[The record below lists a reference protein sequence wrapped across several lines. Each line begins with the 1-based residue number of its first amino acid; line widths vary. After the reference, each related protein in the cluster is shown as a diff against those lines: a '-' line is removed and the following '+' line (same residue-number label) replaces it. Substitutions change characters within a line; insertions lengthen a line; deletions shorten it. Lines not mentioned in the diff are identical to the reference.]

1 MNTLNAT
8 KESKKVVTKN
18 TTNEVINAI
27 TQPIINL
34 KNEALKNTQSISDI
48 ERVKSI
54 LPRLNAL
61 KLRDVK
67 KSFKDSTYSRK
78 IVLTKKDKKEII
90 DLINTRLMLLARE
103 KQVQRH
109 AKVNARVITEK
120 SIVKLENKSE
130 FFNIFNIVKALK
142 DSDKKRVLNNKSA
155 LYGLLKSK
163 SLKLTSL
170 NLFLSESQFSNVII
184 NKGLYTF
191 DSIQTAVEKLQNFT
205 EAQRNLVYSYS
216 DEVHALIVSN
226 EISFIQKLEL
236 FESLKEKIGL

>member
-27 TQPIINL
+27 TQPINL
-34 KNEALKNTQSISDI
+34 KNEALKNTQSLSDI
-48 ERVKSI
+48 ERVKAI

-61 KLRDVK
+61 KLRDIK
-67 KSFKDSTYSRK
+67 KSFKESTYSRK

-103 KQVQRH
+103 KHVQRH

-142 DSDKKRVLNNKSA
+142 DSDKKRVLNNKLP

-170 NLFLSESQFSNVII
+170 NLFLSEAQFSNVII

-191 DSIQTAVEKLQNFT
+191 DSIQNAVEKLQNFT